1 MNREK
6 RDVMAMTKDTLALS
20 TTGTFEELNALAREA
35 GLLEPRRN
43 YYIFKITFNFIMFG
57 GCCAA
62 LVLIGD
68 SWWQLV
74 VAAAWAIA
82 FVQTGFIA
90 HDTGHKQISRAK
102 KPSELLGI
110 LHMNVLIGVTYGW
123 WINHHN
129 RHHSNPNNLD
139 VDPDTVRRPVIFDV
153 DELPVKASSPFRR
166 FIIRYQSVMFF
177 VLLGHEAYRVRSAGV
192 RAAKSGALK
201 WPKLEISLVAAHF
214 VGYFSVLFLTMSPVK
229 AVVFILLHQVL
240 FGLYLGAVFAPN
252 HKGMPVYRSDLELDW
267 LHRQVLTSR
276 NIYSSHFTD
285 FVYGGLNY
293 QIEHHLF
300 PSMPRVNLRR
310 VRPIVKQYC
319 GAHGLPYDEVPVWAS
334 YAAVSRFFGKVSR
347 RARLETPS

>member
-1 MNREK
+1 
-6 RDVMAMTKDTLALS
+6 MALPDATQPDATPPGANLTIS
-20 TTGTFEELNALAREA
+20 STGTFEELNALARKA
-35 GLLEPRRN
+35 GLLEPRRD
-43 YYIFKITFNFIMFG
+43 YYTFKIAFNFVLLV
-57 GCCAA
+57 GCYAA
-62 LVLIGD
+62 LLLIGD

-74 VAAAWAIA
+74 VAVALAVA

-102 KPSELLGI
+102 KPSELLGM
-110 LHMNVLIGVTYGW
+110 LHMNVLLGVAYGW

-139 VDPDTVRRPVIFDV
+139 IDPDTVRRPVIFDV
-153 DELPVKASSPFRR
+153 DELPVKAGTPFRR
-166 FIIRYQSVMFF
+166 FIIRFQSVMFF

-192 RAAKSGALK
+192 KAAALGALK
-201 WPKLEISLVAAHF
+201 WPKLEISLMVVHF
-214 VGYFSVLFLTMSPVK
+214 IGYFSVLFLSMSPAK
-229 AVVFILLHQVL
+229 AVVFVLVHQVL

-252 HKGMPVYRSDLELDW
+252 HKGMPVYRSDVELDW

-276 NIYSSHFTD
+276 NVYSSRFTD

-319 GAHGLPYDEVPVWAS
+319 ATHGISYEEVPV
-334 YAAVSRFFGKVSR
+334 
-347 RARLETPS
+347 

>member
-1 MNREK
+1 
-6 RDVMAMTKDTLALS
+6 MATPETTLKIS
-20 TTGTFEELNALAREA
+20 STGTFEELNALARKA
-35 GLLEPRRN
+35 GLLEPRRD
-43 YYIFKITFNFIMFG
+43 YYTFKIAFNFLLLV
-57 GCCAA
+57 GCYAA
-62 LVLIGD
+62 LLLIGN
-68 SWWQLV
+68 SWWQLA
-74 VAAAWAIA
+74 VAVALAVA

-102 KPSELLGI
+102 KPSELLGM
-110 LHMNVLIGVTYGW
+110 LHMNVLLGVAYGW

-139 VDPDTVRRPVIFDV
+139 IDPDTVRRPVIFDV
-153 DELPVKASSPFRR
+153 DELAVKASTPFRR
-166 FIIRYQSVMFF
+166 FIIRFQSVMFF

-192 RAAKSGALK
+192 RAAALGGLKS
-201 WPKLEISLVAAHF
+201 PKLELSLMAVHF
-214 VGYFSVLFLTMSPVK
+214 IGYFAAVFLSMSPVK
-229 AVVFILLHQVL
+229 AVVFIVVHQVL

-252 HKGMPVYRSDLELDW
+252 HKGMPVYRSDVELDW

-276 NIYSSHFTD
+276 NVYSSRFTD

-319 GAHGLPYDEVPVWAS
+319 ATHGISYEEVPVWAS
-334 YAAVSRFFGKVSR
+334 YAAVARFFGKVSR
-347 RARLETPS
+347 QARLAATAK